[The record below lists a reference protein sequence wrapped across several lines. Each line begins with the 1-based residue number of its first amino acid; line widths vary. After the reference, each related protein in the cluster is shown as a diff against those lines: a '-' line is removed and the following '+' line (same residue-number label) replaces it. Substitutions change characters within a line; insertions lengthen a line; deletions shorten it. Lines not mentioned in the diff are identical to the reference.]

1 MNILYYMAVTSLLGL
16 AVNDWLLVRR
26 VQRAIELGRL
36 RVPGFEPSP
45 MLGTPI
51 GVLVHLFRLRGLPE
65 PGALTDPD
73 VASVR
78 LQYRL
83 QVGLAVVFGACLGIL
98 ALRGLAV

>member
-1 MNILYYMAVTSLLGL
+1 MTVLYYLAVTALLGL

-26 VQRAIELGRL
+26 VQRAIEFGRL
-36 RVPGFEPSP
+36 RLPGFEPSP

-51 GVLVHLFRLRGLPE
+51 GVLVHLFRLRDLPE

-73 VASVR
+73 IALVR

-83 QVGLAVVFGACLGIL
+83 QVGLAVIFGACLGIL
-98 ALRGLAV
+98 ALRSLAA